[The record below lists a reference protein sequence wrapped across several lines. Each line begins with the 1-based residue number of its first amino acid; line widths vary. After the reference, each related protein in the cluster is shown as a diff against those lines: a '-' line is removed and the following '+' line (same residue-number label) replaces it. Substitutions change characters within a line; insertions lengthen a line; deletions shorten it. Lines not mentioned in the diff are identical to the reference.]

1 MDDDEYGEDGQDMK
15 GLTKKDIHTL
25 NEQRRRDIIKVCC
38 IATSTYVRV
47 RPLNNRHTLE
57 PVTLSFCVE
66 VVRISITVACTG
78 VY

>member
-47 RPLNNRHTLE
+47 RPLNN
-57 PVTLSFCVE
+57 
-66 VVRISITVACTG
+66 
-78 VY
+78 